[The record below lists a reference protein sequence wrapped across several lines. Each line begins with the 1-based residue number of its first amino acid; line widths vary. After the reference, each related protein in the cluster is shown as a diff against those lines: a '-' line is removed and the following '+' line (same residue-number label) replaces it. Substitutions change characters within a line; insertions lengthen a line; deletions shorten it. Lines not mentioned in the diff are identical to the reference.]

1 MPFRALIES
10 EIQIQAP
17 VETVWSVL
25 VDLDAY
31 STWNPFTPRVET
43 DFQLGSDVVLHVR
56 LKPGKPLHRQTEKM
70 LVFAEGEKMAW
81 GIDRAF
87 PVRTIRVQKLER
99 IDAQCTRYYT
109 SDAFH
114 GVLTPLVMAMYRGA
128 IQRGFDDVGRAL
140 KARCEALATNQGHPS
155 VDASAQ

>member
-10 EIQIQAP
+10 EIEIKAS
-17 VETVWSVL
+17 VESVWSVL

-31 STWNPFTPRVET
+31 STWNPFTPKVET

-70 LVFAEGEKMAW
+70 LAFAEGKKLAW
-81 GIDRAF
+81 GIDRVF
-87 PVRTIRVQKLER
+87 PVRTIRVQELER
-99 IDAQCTRYYT
+99 IDAHTTRYYT

-140 KARCEALATNQGHPS
+140 KQHCEAMPANTALPS
-155 VDASAQ
+155 DASAAE